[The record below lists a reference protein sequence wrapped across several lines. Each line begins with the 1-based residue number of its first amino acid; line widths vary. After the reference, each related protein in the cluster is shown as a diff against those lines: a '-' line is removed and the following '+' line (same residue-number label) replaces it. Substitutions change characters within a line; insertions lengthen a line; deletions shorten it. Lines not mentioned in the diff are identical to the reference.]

1 MDTEDTRRYR
11 LIAVRDPTM
20 SRENAKT
27 RESFVLGEDNANT
40 SLDMQMDMGTQ
51 EGGTYIYE

>member
-1 MDTEDTRRYR
+1 
-11 LIAVRDPTM
+11 M

-51 EGGTYIYE
+51 EGGTYIYEWK